1 MSLGVAVVLYY
12 CLQILLN
19 PQASTDDKKWAT
31 AIAASIISAGVGFIT
46 GSKAVG

>member
-1 MSLGVAVVLYY
+1 MSNSLVLYY
-12 CLQILLN
+12 CFQILLN

-31 AIAASIISAGVGFIT
+31 AIAASIVSGGIGFIT